1 MRLRIVRR
9 RTANPDLFFRVQN
22 VVHLL
27 RYERE
32 RLRIQRV
39 MLAAPWAEAI
49 RDSEKVLFIDL
60 IEDGSHGVLDEL
72 IFQGKNGGLG

>member
-27 RYERE
+27 RYEGE

-39 MLAAPWAEAI
+39 MLAAPRAEAI